1 MRAAGLVTERSLRRK
16 QTAEPIEDQS
26 AEADIYRVTDFPLH
40 YMASIQRRN
49 FESMR
54 RALRPHGVTPQEW
67 RILATLAE
75 RDGQGVS
82 ELAEIAVV
90 ERTRTS
96 RIVDGMEQRGLVRKE
111 AHGADRRIT
120 IIVLTEAGRAK
131 LREILPIVRKVHG
144 YLWHGLSRTEFDALM
159 KALRKIKDN
168 AFRTEAIRR
177 LYHD

>member
-1 MRAAGLVTERSLRRK
+1 
-16 QTAEPIEDQS
+16 
-26 AEADIYRVTDFPLH
+26 
-40 YMASIQRRN
+40 
-49 FESMR
+49 MR

-67 RILATLAE
+67 RILAALAE

-96 RIVDGMEQRGLVRKE
+96 RIVDGMEQRGLVRKQV
-111 AHGADRRIT
+111 HGADRRMT
-120 IIVLTEAGRAK
+120 IIVLPEAGRAK
-131 LREILPIVRKVHG
+131 LREILPIVRKVRG
-144 YLWHGLSRTEFDALM
+144 YLWHGLSQSEFDALM